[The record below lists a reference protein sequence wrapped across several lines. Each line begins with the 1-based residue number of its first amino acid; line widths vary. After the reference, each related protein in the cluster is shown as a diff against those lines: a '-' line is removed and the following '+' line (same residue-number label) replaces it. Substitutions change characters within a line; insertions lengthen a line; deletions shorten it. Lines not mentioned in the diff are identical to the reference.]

1 VTAPD
6 ILLPPMRGNLESLK
20 AVSTTLEKVVLFF
33 LASLE
38 AQAADTYGEDCLGPM
53 SLGRN
58 FRRVRAALG
67 DVASEVANLEDEL
80 EMEAVEDG
88 ERTQMREDE
97 RREVA

>member
-1 VTAPD
+1 MTSPD
-6 ILLPPMRGNLESLK
+6 ILPSSMRGNLESLK
-20 AVSTTLEKVVLFF
+20 AVSSTLGATVLFF

-58 FRRVRAALG
+58 FKRVRAALG

-80 EMEAVEDG
+80 EMEAVED
-88 ERTQMREDE
+88 E
-97 RREVA
+97 RRCTFVNEERAAS